1 MFFTLFF
8 LRISIST
15 GAYAARCQPGFTD
28 ALLSE
33 VSGWKMTKVGSDADL
48 IFLDLGSSS
57 PTVGQALS

>member
-1 MFFTLFF
+1 MPFMSFF
-8 LRISIST
+8 LFTSIST

-33 VSGWKMTKVGSDADL
+33 VSGWKMAKVGSDADL
-48 IFLDLGSSS
+48 IFLGLGSSS